1 MKKKINNPYILFYLI
16 VLLFFSYF
24 FLYFKHQVGNDS
36 TISEWIINYEGGFTR
51 RGFTGQIVILLSRL
65 FESDLRWTIFLSQS
79 FFCTTYF
86 FLLWHLFKDLKTNR
100 IINLSIFTPIF
111 ILYPIAEIEVL
122 ARKEIIVFTLFL
134 IYILFPSHHWLK
146 NILLILFSFFS
157 ILIWEPT
164 LFFFP
169 LIFLYLIIEN
179 KIDKVDLKLV
189 KFILLM
195 SPGVLLALYIIA
207 NPLSDN
213 QWEVMVSVLNDE
225 FNQRCYMSCEL
236 LNTKST
242 LIQQFQ
248 QGNSDYYSF
257 EVIFRYSL
265 IIIIGF
271 YPLALLLKNSVI
283 RSKNLIIL
291 RNFKNLLI
299 PLCIAIFPVILLF
312 VMGYDWGRWVNISY
326 VISALIYFS
335 LMNNDKISLNINS
348 LKKNFLYKLK
358 GKVFVIFFIIFC
370 FGWNPKTVMLADIAS
385 FPGYRIPVK
394 VINKILF
401 DKY

>member
-1 MKKKINNPYILFYLI
+1 MKKKINNQYILFYLI
-16 VLLFFSYF
+16 ALLFISYF

-36 TISEWIINYEGGFTR
+36 TISEWLINYEGGFTR
-51 RGFTGQIVILLSRL
+51 RGFIGQIVILLSRL

-79 FFCTTYF
+79 FFCTAYF
-86 FLLWHLFKDLKTNR
+86 FLLWYLLKDLKNNR

-134 IYILFPSHHWLK
+134 IYILFPLNHLFK

-157 ILIWEPT
+157 VLIWEPT

-179 KIDKVDLKLV
+179 KIDKVDFKFIKL
-189 KFILLM
+189 ILLM

-213 QWEVMVSVLNDE
+213 QWEVMASVLNNE
-225 FNQRCYMSCEL
+225 FNERCYMSCGL
-236 LNTKST
+236 LISKST
-242 LIQQFQ
+242 LVQQFQ
-248 QGNSDYYSF
+248 GNAGKYSF

-283 RSKNLIIL
+283 KGKNLVIL

-299 PLCIAIFPVILLF
+299 PSCIAIFPVILLF
-312 VMGYDWGRWVNISY
+312 AMGYDWGRWVNISY
-326 VISALIYFS
+326 VISALIFYS
-335 LMNNDKISLNINS
+335 LLNNNRVILNINS

-358 GKVFVIFFIIFC
+358 GKVFVIFFLIFC
-370 FGWNPKTVMLADIAS
+370 FGWNPKTVMLGDVAS

>member
-1 MKKKINNPYILFYLI
+1 MKKKINNQYILFYLLA
-16 VLLFFSYF
+16 LLFLSYF
-24 FLYFKHQVGNDS
+24 FLYLKHQVGNDS
-36 TISEWIINYEGGFTR
+36 TISEWLINYEGGFTR
-51 RGFTGQIVILLSRL
+51 RGFIGQIAILLSRL
-65 FESDLRWTIFLSQS
+65 FESDLRWTIFLFQS
-79 FFCTTYF
+79 FFCTAYF
-86 FLLWHLFKDLKTNR
+86 FLLWYLLKDLKNNR

-134 IYILFPSHHWLK
+134 FYILFPLSHWFK
-146 NILLILFSFFS
+146 NTLLILFSFFS
-157 ILIWEPT
+157 VLIWEPI

-179 KIDKVDLKLV
+179 KIDKVDFKLV
-189 KFILLM
+189 KLILLM

-213 QWEVMVSVLNDE
+213 QWEVMASVLNNEFDE
-225 FNQRCYMSCEL
+225 RCYMSCGL
-236 LNTKST
+236 LNSKST

-248 QGNSDYYSF
+248 GNAGKYSF

-283 RSKNLIIL
+283 KSKNLVIL
-291 RNFKNLLI
+291 RNFKNLLT
-299 PLCIAIFPVILLF
+299 PSCIAIFPVILLF
-312 VMGYDWGRWVNISY
+312 AMGYDWGRWVNISY
-326 VISALIYFS
+326 VISALIFFI
-335 LMNNDKISLNINS
+335 LLNNNKIILNINS

-358 GKVFVIFFIIFC
+358 GKVFVIFFLIFC
-370 FGWNPKTVMLADIAS
+370 FGWNPKTVMLGDVAS

>member
-1 MKKKINNPYILFYLI
+1 MKKKINNQYILFYLI
-16 VLLFFSYF
+16 ALLFISYF

-36 TISEWIINYEGGFTR
+36 TISEWLINYEGGFTR
-51 RGFTGQIVILLSRL
+51 RGFIGQIVILLSRL

-79 FFCTTYF
+79 FFCTAYF
-86 FLLWHLFKDLKTNR
+86 FLLWYLLKDIKNNR

-134 IYILFPSHHWLK
+134 IYILFPLNHWFK

-157 ILIWEPT
+157 VLIWEPT

-179 KIDKVDLKLV
+179 KIDKVDFKFIKL
-189 KFILLM
+189 ILLM

-213 QWEVMVSVLNDE
+213 QWEVMASVLNNE
-225 FNQRCYMSCEL
+225 FNERCYMSCGL
-236 LNTKST
+236 LISKST
-242 LIQQFQ
+242 LVQQFQ
-248 QGNSDYYSF
+248 GNAGKYSF

-283 RSKNLIIL
+283 KGKNLVIL

-299 PLCIAIFPVILLF
+299 PSCIAIFPVILLF
-312 VMGYDWGRWVNISY
+312 AMGYDWGRWVNISY
-326 VISALIYFS
+326 VISALIFYS
-335 LMNNDKISLNINS
+335 LLNNNRVILNINS

-358 GKVFVIFFIIFC
+358 GKVFVIFFLIFC
-370 FGWNPKTVMLADIAS
+370 FGWNPKTVMLGDVAS

>member
-1 MKKKINNPYILFYLI
+1 MKKKINNQYILFYLI
-16 VLLFFSYF
+16 ALLFISYF

-36 TISEWIINYEGGFTR
+36 TISEWLINYEGGFTR
-51 RGFTGQIVILLSRL
+51 RGFIGQIVILLSRL

-79 FFCTTYF
+79 FFCTAYF
-86 FLLWHLFKDLKTNR
+86 FLLWYLLKDIKNNR

-134 IYILFPSHHWLK
+134 IYILFPLNHWFK

-157 ILIWEPT
+157 VLIWEPT

-179 KIDKVDLKLV
+179 KIDKVDFKFIKL
-189 KFILLM
+189 ILLM

-213 QWEVMVSVLNDE
+213 QWEVMASVLNNE
-225 FNQRCYMSCEL
+225 FNERCYMSCGL
-236 LNTKST
+236 LISKST
-242 LIQQFQ
+242 LVQQFQ
-248 QGNSDYYSF
+248 GNADKYSF

-283 RSKNLIIL
+283 KGKNLVIL

-299 PLCIAIFPVILLF
+299 PSCIAIFPVILLF
-312 VMGYDWGRWVNISY
+312 AMGYDWGRWVNISY
-326 VISALIYFS
+326 VISALIFYS
-335 LMNNDKISLNINS
+335 LLNNNRVILNINS

-358 GKVFVIFFIIFC
+358 GKVFVIFFLIFC
-370 FGWNPKTVMLADIAS
+370 FGWNPKTVMLGDVAS

>member
-1 MKKKINNPYILFYLI
+1 MKKKINNKYILIYLI
-16 VLLFFSYF
+16 ILLLFSYF

-36 TISEWIINYEGGFTR
+36 TISEWLINYEGGFTR
-51 RGFTGQIVILLSRL
+51 RGFIGQIAILLSRL
-65 FESDLRWTIFLSQS
+65 FESDLRWTIFLFQS
-79 FFCTTYF
+79 FFCTAYF
-86 FLLWHLFKDLKTNR
+86 FLLWYLLKDLKNNR

-134 IYILFPSHHWLK
+134 VYILFPLNHWFK

-157 ILIWEPT
+157 VLIWEPT

-179 KIDKVDLKLV
+179 KIDKVDFKLV
-189 KFILLM
+189 KLILLM

-207 NPLSDN
+207 NPFSDN
-213 QWEVMVSVLNDE
+213 QWEVMASVLNNE
-225 FNQRCYMSCEL
+225 FNERCYMACGL
-236 LNTKST
+236 LISKST

-248 QGNSDYYSF
+248 GNAGKYSF

-283 RSKNLIIL
+283 KSKNLVIL
-291 RNFKNLLI
+291 RNFKNLLT
-299 PLCIAIFPVILLF
+299 PSCIAIFPVILLF
-312 VMGYDWGRWVNISY
+312 AMGYDWGRWVNISY
-326 VISALIYFS
+326 VISALIFYS
-335 LMNNDKISLNINS
+335 LLNNNKIILNINS

-358 GKVFVIFFIIFC
+358 GKVFVIFFLIFC
-370 FGWNPKTVMLADIAS
+370 FGWNPKTVMLGDVAS
-385 FPGYRIPVK
+385 FPGYRVPVK

>member
-1 MKKKINNPYILFYLI
+1 MKKNINNKYILIYLI
-16 VLLFFSYF
+16 ILLLFSYF

-36 TISEWIINYEGGFTR
+36 TISEWLINYEGGFTR
-51 RGFTGQIVILLSRL
+51 RGFIGQIAILLSRL
-65 FESDLRWTIFLSQS
+65 FESDLRWTIFLFQS
-79 FFCTTYF
+79 FFCTAYF
-86 FLLWHLFKDLKTNR
+86 FLLWYLLKDLKNNR

-134 IYILFPSHHWLK
+134 VYILFPLNHWFK

-157 ILIWEPT
+157 VLIWEPT

-179 KIDKVDLKLV
+179 KIDKVDFKLV
-189 KFILLM
+189 KLILLM

-207 NPLSDN
+207 NPFSDN
-213 QWEVMVSVLNDE
+213 QWEVMASVLNNE
-225 FNQRCYMSCEL
+225 FNERCYMACGL
-236 LNTKST
+236 LISKST

-248 QGNSDYYSF
+248 GNAGKYSF

-283 RSKNLIIL
+283 KSKNLVIL
-291 RNFKNLLI
+291 RNFKNLLT
-299 PLCIAIFPVILLF
+299 PSCIAIFPVILLF
-312 VMGYDWGRWVNISY
+312 AMGYDWGRWVNISY
-326 VISALIYFS
+326 VISALIFYS
-335 LMNNDKISLNINS
+335 LLNNNKIILNINS

-358 GKVFVIFFIIFC
+358 GKVFVIFFLIFC
-370 FGWNPKTVMLADIAS
+370 FGWNPKTVMLGDVAS
-385 FPGYRIPVK
+385 FPGYRVPVK

>member
-1 MKKKINNPYILFYLI
+1 MKKKINNQYILFYLI
-16 VLLFFSYF
+16 SLLFISYF

-36 TISEWIINYEGGFTR
+36 TVSEWLINYEGGFTR
-51 RGFTGQIVILLSRL
+51 RGFIGQIVILLSRL

-79 FFCTTYF
+79 FFCTAYF
-86 FLLWHLFKDLKTNR
+86 FLLWLLLKDLKTNR

-134 IYILFPSHHWLK
+134 IYILFPLRHWFK

-157 ILIWEPT
+157 VLTWEPV

-179 KIDKVDLKLV
+179 KIDKVDFNLL
-189 KFILLM
+189 KFILLL
-195 SPGVLLALYIIA
+195 SPGVLLAFYIIA
-207 NPLSDN
+207 NPLSGN
-213 QWEVMVSVLNDE
+213 QWEVMASVLNNE
-225 FNQRCYMSCEL
+225 FNEKCYMSCGL
-236 LNTKST
+236 LKTKST

-248 QGNSDYYSF
+248 GNVGLYTF
-257 EVIFRYSL
+257 EAIFRYSL

-271 YPLALLLKNSVI
+271 YPLALLLKNSEI
-283 RSKNLIIL
+283 RSKNLVVL
-291 RNFKNLLI
+291 KNFKNLLI
-299 PLCIAIFPVILLF
+299 PICIAIFPAILLF
-312 VMGYDWGRWVNISY
+312 AMGYDWGRWVNISY
-326 VISALIYFS
+326 VILALIFFT
-335 LMNNDKISLNINS
+335 LLNNNKIALNINS

-358 GKVFVIFFIIFC
+358 GKVFAIFFLIFC
-370 FGWNPKTVMLADIAS
+370 FGWNPKTVMLGDVAS

-394 VINKILF
+394 IINKVF
-401 DKY
+401 TGEY